1 MAMSTGDS
9 GGIVSEPNVIP
20 MIDIMLVML
29 IIFMVSQ
36 PLSRMALD
44 VQVPPQEQQT
54 KSDAKSNQI
63 VLELTAD
70 GGYAINTQP
79 VPVDQLD
86 TQMHA
91 IFDARPAK
99 LLFVKSAPTRIYQ
112 DVIDAMDIARGAG
125 VQVIGFTPAD
135 AEGPPPKK

>member
-1 MAMSTGDS
+1 MAMSTGDAS
-9 GGIVSEPNVIP
+9 GGIQSEPNVIP

-135 AEGPPPKK
+135 AEAPKK

>member
-1 MAMSTGDS
+1 MQCPPETREDCVRAQRD
-9 GGIVSEPNVIP
+9 P
-20 MIDIMLVML
+20 DDRHHAVML

-36 PLSRMALD
+36 PALPDGAGYPCRHGSSRQSRT
-44 VQVPPQEQQT
+44 V
-54 KSDAKSNQI
+54 NQI

-135 AEGPPPKK
+135 AEAPKK

>member
-1 MAMSTGDS
+1 MSTGDAS
-9 GGIVSEPNVIP
+9 GGIQSEPNVIP

-86 TQMHA
+86 TQLHA

-112 DVIDAMDIARGAG
+112 DLIDAMDVARGAG

>member
-1 MAMSTGDS
+1 MAMSTGDAS
-9 GGIVSEPNVIP
+9 GGIQSEPNVIP

-63 VLELTAD
+63 VLELTPD

-86 TQMHA
+86 TQLHA

-112 DVIDAMDIARGAG
+112 DLIDAMDVARGAG
-125 VQVIGFTPAD
+125 VQVIGFTPAEAD
-135 AEGPPPKK
+135 AKKK

>member
-1 MAMSTGDS
+1 MSTGDAS
-9 GGIVSEPNVIP
+9 GGIQSEPNVIP

-86 TQMHA
+86 TQLHA

-112 DVIDAMDIARGAG
+112 DVIDAMDVARGAG